1 MTEGSSSDTG
11 ERSLRD
17 RAVERIKKKS
27 EFRTHVLAY
36 VLVNGFLVAIWAI
49 SGPDNFLLADLL
61 DPRLGH
67 RPGLPRV
74 GHLSRRRADR
84 GTDPTR
90 DGPIA
95 EAALAS
101 GRTTG

>member
-49 SGPDNFLLADLL
+49 SGPDNFFWPIFSILGWGIGLAFHAWD
-61 DPRLGH
+61 
-67 RPGLPRV
+67 
-74 GHLSRRRADR
+74 
-84 GTDPTR
+84 TYR
-90 DGPIA
+90 DGEPTEEQIQR
-95 EAALAS
+95 EMDRL
-101 GRTTG
+101 RKPR